1 MDYDSM
7 TNPKPRFYKRKTFYI
22 PLLAFFILFLIT
34 ITLLYKPLKL
44 LIWTA
49 IEYPKEKEYLGNL
62 IMEFGDDTMQEFAK
76 TYTIDT
82 THIDNALYYTKTAE
96 RDFLITRYL
105 GFDND
110 YVGGYYVILE
120 VSFNILIL
128 GGFITLCER
137 YSNYITP
144 TNKERLSYMQSKI
157 LELITNIDI
166 FLQFLSK
173 HEYFNN
179 DAYKFIHAMRLA
191 GIHNFYI
198 LLYSSNKTCYLKE
211 KDILLQQMQESY
223 NALLTLKDKK
233 VLENIAIRYGSYDT
247 MLARSANLMSR
258 AKEYFN
264 ECK

>member
-1 MDYDSM
+1 M

-34 ITLLYKPLKL
+34 IALLYKPLKL

-49 IEYPKEKEYLGNL
+49 IEYPKEKEYLLNL
-62 IMEFGDDTMQEFAK
+62 INEVEEDNVQEFAK

-82 THIDNALYYTKTAE
+82 THIDNALYYTKTAK

-120 VSFNILIL
+120 IGFYIVGLSSLIAWYEKR
-128 GGFITLCER
+128 TT
-137 YSNYITP
+137 YITP
-144 TNKERLSYMQSKI
+144 INAQYVRTIKPKI
-157 LELITNIDI
+157 LELLTNIDI

-179 DAYKFIHAMRLA
+179 DA
-191 GIHNFYI
+191 
-198 LLYSSNKTCYLKE
+198 ST
-211 KDILLQQMQESY
+211 
-223 NALLTLKDKK
+223 NAREL
-233 VLENIAIRYGSYDT
+233 
-247 MLARSANLMSR
+247 
-258 AKEYFN
+258 
-264 ECK
+264 